1 MDRDRL
7 KEVHQTDLT
16 EGRINQD
23 FVDWLQT
30 KGMSYLLMALIV
42 LCGYFA
48 YIRWRHYR
56 TSIETD
62 AWTALSEARLPRAY
76 EDVAEKYPNV
86 GAVADLA
93 RLRAADALMRAVQ
106 AGKALG
112 AEADAPKEL
121 TPDERKQYLDRA
133 DALYVQLI
141 QSDDKSDAK
150 SLMAVTALTG
160 RAAIAE
166 SRGEADQARQFYNQ
180 AAQRVENVH
189 PALAEQARQRGQTV
203 DQHVHTIVLPTQ
215 AEVVAMQQRYKPP
228 TLDPANVDQWVR
240 DLVMPKVTKDED
252 ELNWQ
257 P

>member
-1 MDRDRL
+1 MDRNRL

-48 YIRWRHYR
+48 YVRWQHYR
-56 TSIETD
+56 TGVQTE

-76 EDVAEKYPNV
+76 EDVANNYPNV

-106 AGKALG
+106 TGKALG
-112 AEADAPKEL
+112 TESEQPKDL

-133 DALYVQLI
+133 DGLYTQLVQA
-141 QSDDKSDAK
+141 DDKSDAK
-150 SLMAVTALTG
+150 SLIAVTALTG

-180 AAQRVENVH
+180 AAQRAENIH
-189 PALAEQARQRGQTV
+189 PSLAEQARHRAQTV
-203 DQHVHTIVLPTQ
+203 DQHLQTVTLPTQ
-215 AEVVAMQQRYKPP
+215 AEVVAMQQKYKPP
-228 TLDPANVDQWVR
+228 TLDAVNVDQWVR
-240 DLVMPKVTKDED
+240 DLVMPKSANDDNEF
-252 ELNWQ
+252 N
-257 P
+257 